1 MAEASVFDRVRG
13 PLSAGLAVLAVWYRE
28 SFAVLHREWSLN
40 RMSGDRSVGE
50 HARHLL
56 QQPIR
61 GSSYV
66 GTPLSAVLFDLV
78 EGMPAGKALDLA
90 QASPV
95 EGFMVELKLA
105 LLASIFLASPFIFRE
120 LWRFISPGLYAPNH
134 QHFFCV
140 RMDMAVDGPLNTVV
154 EVDSQQILDERDAL
168 KQKLMT
174 DVKDVV
180 IRVLS
185 NTATSLAAGPWLQD
199 WPASGVQANTLP
211 RALEVTIQTEDYGEM
226 KRLFPLLAGEDF
238 VYVPKPLQG
247 NNANNNGKNNNSG
260 RNEAPQNNDNN
271 SNQDNSSQD
280 NGNNSSGDDSSQQQ
294 DSSGGVP
301 NE

>member
-1 MAEASVFDRVRG
+1 MKYSLPNSLRGFTLIEVLIAIVIMAIIATLTGQALHTATTSSDATNDAVKRLNSVDRTWTLLEADLRNAIPRAIVPSMGEPIAPVIANRSNEYWLRVFRGGVVNPLHAPRSELVRIG
-13 PLSAGLAVLAVWYRE
+13 YRLKDNVLYRDTW
-28 SFAVLHREWSLN
+28 VN
-40 RMSGDRSVGE
+40 
-50 HARHLL
+50 
-56 QQPIR
+56 I
-61 GSSYV
+61 
-66 GTPLSAVLFDLV
+66 
-78 EGMPAGKALDLA
+78 
-90 QASPV
+90 AS
-95 EGFMVELKLA
+95 M
-105 LLASIFLASPFIFRE
+105 
-120 LWRFISPGLYAPNH
+120 
-134 QHFFCV
+134 
-140 RMDMAVDGPLNTVV
+140 
-154 EVDSQQILDERDAL
+154 DERDAL

-174 DVKDVV
+174 EVKDVV

-185 NTATSLAAGPWLQD
+185 NSATSLAAGPWLQD